1 MSVLPRVGRKDPGEP
16 APALSSHKPS
26 RSNGE
31 NGWLQ
36 GALHAV
42 QKATDAIASLPDFAD
57 TEETFVREMAQLLDA
72 EGCAT
77 YRWNRYENTLT
88 LSASYQGQVGTDF
101 AKELKTLNHY
111 PQILQVLETRQA
123 RQLVRGDRGRPTAEQ
138 KYMAKRGIRSM
149 LLLPMVA
156 QDRTLALVQVTE
168 SRRQRLFSEQE
179 VIFAQLL
186 TNQTAPAIY
195 NAIIQAATERRLDEQ
210 AVLRR
215 ASTIIASSL
224 DLQSVL
230 SSVAEQMCQVVDGT
244 SAYICHYDQRQK
256 ASTVIAEYVS
266 PHANSKEQV
275 SDMGVSYD
283 VRNEA
288 KFMQDFLAEGQPML
302 WYADDND
309 LSQREREHYQQF
321 GGYTV
326 LAVPMRYSS
335 KIIAYAEIWDSR
347 SKRSFN
353 PDEIALVQA
362 ISQQAAIAYDNAR
375 LHSELEQQAGELA
388 ALNRISQAI
397 TSTLEFQQT
406 LEIVA
411 RNTLKLLGVEAV
423 VIALLDKSERYLRF
437 ATVSGDLPDSL
448 NGRRSKLNH
457 SIWGWSVRQSK
468 PLFVPDAST
477 DKRHDPTFDEQ
488 SGLKT
493 MSVLCAPLLA
503 KGQTRGAIAA
513 INKRDGKPGKEDM
526 RLLNNIAR
534 AASTAL
540 ENAILYERA
549 RREIGERKKAEER
562 LESERQSLADQV
574 SVQTAELRK
583 TNAELAHA
591 VRLKD
596 EFLASMSHEL
606 RTPLNAI
613 LGIAEGLLDQF
624 YGSLNERQIRSV
636 QLVEHSGRHL
646 LALINDILDVSK
658 IESGELMLEKETVPV
673 SSICAGSLQF
683 IKLAASKKN
692 ITVHSEI
699 DEQVTYIQADSRRL
713 KQILINLLSNAVK
726 FTPDHGAVGL
736 QVAGDPEN
744 EVAQFT
750 VWDTGIGIA
759 QEDIPRI
766 FRPFVQ
772 LDSSLSRQFPGT
784 GLGLSL
790 VKRMTEMHGGTV
802 SVDSAPGRGSRFTV
816 SLSWQSS
823 GASELEAALSRTQ
836 LPQSTGLHTS
846 HLVHQPSR
854 TRILLAED
862 DQINAEIFV
871 QFIESL
877 DYQVILARDGREAV
891 KFNRLER
898 PALILMDI
906 QMPGMN
912 GLEAIQEIRSDKK
925 FDDIPII
932 ALTAL
937 AMAGDQERCM
947 EAGANDYMTKPVP
960 LRQLK
965 KVIRSYLR

>member
-1 MSVLPRVGRKDPGEP
+1 MSVLPRIGRKDTGESVQTP
-16 APALSSHKPS
+16 PH
-26 RSNGE
+26 SNGE
-31 NGWLQ
+31 NAWLQ
-36 GALHAV
+36 GTLYAV
-42 QKATDAIASLPDFAD
+42 QKATQAIAGLPDFAD
-57 TEETFVREMAQLLDA
+57 SEETFVQEMAQFLAA

-77 YRWNRYENTLT
+77 YRWDRYENTLT
-88 LSASYQGQVGTDF
+88 LSAAYQGQPHTDF
-101 AKELKTLNHY
+101 VKEIKALNHY
-111 PQILQVLETRQA
+111 PQILQVLENLQA
-123 RQLVRGDRGRPTAEQ
+123 GQMIIDDRGRLTAEQ
-138 KYMAKRGIRSM
+138 EFMAKHGIRSM

-156 QDRTLALVQVTE
+156 QGRTLALVQVTE
-168 SRRQRLFSEQE
+168 SRRQRLFAEQE

-195 NAIIQAATERRLDEQ
+195 NAIIQAETERRLDEQ
-210 AVLRR
+210 VVLRR
-215 ASTIIASSL
+215 ASTIISSSL

-230 SSVAEQMCQVVDGT
+230 GSVAEQMCRVVKGT

-256 ASTVIAEYVS
+256 KSTVIAEYVS
-266 PHANSKEQV
+266 PDANEKERV
-275 SDMGVSYD
+275 SDLGVQYD
-283 VRNEA
+283 LRQEA
-288 KFMQDFLAEGQPML
+288 QQMDAFLTEGQPVH
-302 WYADDND
+302 WYADDED
-309 LSQREREHYQQF
+309 LTWRERDHYQRY
-321 GGYTV
+321 GGCTI
-326 LAVPMRYSS
+326 LAVPMRYAS
-335 KIIAYAEIWDSR
+335 KVVAYAEIWDSR
-347 SKRSFN
+347 SRRSFT
-353 PDEIALVQA
+353 PEEIAPVQT
-362 ISQQAAIAYDNAR
+362 ISQHAVIAYDHAR

-397 TSTLEFQQT
+397 TSTLELQET

-411 RNTLKLLGVEAV
+411 RNTLKLLDVEAV

-448 NGRRSKLNH
+448 SGRRSKLNH
-457 SIWGWSVRQSK
+457 SIWGWSVRHAK
-468 PLFVPDAST
+468 PLLVVNAAVDT
-477 DKRHDPTFDEQ
+477 RHDPTFDEQ
-488 SGLKT
+488 SGLET
-493 MSVLCAPLLA
+493 TSVLCAPLQA

-526 RLLNNIAR
+526 RLLTNIAR

-624 YGSLNERQIRSV
+624 YGSLNERQTRSV

-658 IESGELMLEKETVPV
+658 IESGELMLEMETVPV

-699 DEQVTYIQADSRRL
+699 DEQVSYIQADSRRL

-736 QVAGDPEN
+736 QVVGDPEN
-744 EVAQFT
+744 EIAQFT

-759 QEDIPRI
+759 QADVPRI

-802 SVDSAPGRGSRFTV
+802 SVDSTPGRGSRFTV
-816 SLSWQSS
+816 TLSWQSS
-823 GASELEAALSRTQ
+823 SASELEVAISQAQ
-836 LPQSTGLHTS
+836 LPQTTGLHTS
-846 HLVHQPSR
+846 QLVHRPSR

-877 DYQVILARDGREAV
+877 DYQVILAKDGREAI
-891 KFNRLER
+891 KLCREMR

-947 EAGANDYMTKPVP
+947 DAGANDYMTKPVP

>member
-1 MSVLPRVGRKDPGEP
+1 MRTLPQVGLKDTGEP
-16 APALSSHKPS
+16 AQETPP
-26 RSNGE
+26 SNGE
-31 NGWLQ
+31 VTAFQRTLIS
-36 GALHAV
+36 AK
-42 QKATDAIASLPDFAD
+42 KATQAIASLSDFARS
-57 TEETFVREMAQLLDA
+57 EETFVRELAQLLDA

-77 YRWNRYENTLT
+77 YRWNRYENK
-88 LSASYQGQVGTDF
+88 LSLAASYKGRVGTEF
-101 AKELKTLNHY
+101 AKEITDLTRY
-111 PQILQVLETRQA
+111 SQILQVLEGRQA
-123 RQLVRGDRGRPTAEQ
+123 GQIVHGDRIQPTAEQ
-138 KYMAKRGIRSM
+138 KYMVAQGIRSM

-156 QDRTLALVQVTE
+156 QDRTLGLVQVTE
-168 SRRQRLFSEQE
+168 SRRQRTFGEQE
-179 VIFAQLL
+179 TIFAQLL
-186 TNQTAPAIY
+186 AN
-195 NAIIQAATERRLDEQ
+195 QAASAIQSTITQSETERRLDEQ
-210 AVLRR
+210 AILRR
-215 ASTIIASSL
+215 ASTIISSTL
-224 DLQSVL
+224 DLQGVL
-230 SSVAEQMCQVVDGT
+230 SSVAEQMCRVVNGT
-244 SAYICHYDQRQK
+244 SAYILHYDQRQSK
-256 ASTVIAEYVS
+256 STIIAEYMS
-266 PHANSKEQV
+266 PHANDQERE
-275 SDMGVSYD
+275 SDLGAQYD
-283 VRNEA
+283 LLHEA
-288 KFMQDFLAEGQPML
+288 NFMQDFLFEGQPVH
-302 WYADDND
+302 WYSDEEDFRRRKRD
-309 LSQREREHYQQF
+309 HYLRP
-321 GGYTV
+321 GGQTV
-326 LAVPMRYSS
+326 FAIPMRYGS
-335 KIIAYAEIWDSR
+335 KVVAYAEIWDSR
-347 SKRSFN
+347 SRRSFT

-362 ISQQAAIAYDNAR
+362 ISQQAVIAYDHAR

-397 TSTLEFQQT
+397 TSTLEFQET
-406 LEIVA
+406 LDIVA
-411 RNTLKLLGVEAV
+411 RNTLTLLGVEAV

-437 ATVSGDLPDSL
+437 AAVSGLPDSL

-457 SIWGWSVRQSK
+457 SIWGWSVQQSK

-488 SGLKT
+488 SGLQIRA
-493 MSVLCAPLLA
+493 VLCAPLQA

-513 INKRDGKPGKEDM
+513 INKRDGKPSKEDM
-526 RLLNNIAR
+526 RLLTSIAQ

-549 RREIGERKKAEER
+549 RREIGERRKAEER

-624 YGSLNERQIRSV
+624 YGSLNERQTRSV

-658 IESGELMLEKETVPV
+658 IESGELMLEKETVPI

-692 ITVHSEI
+692 IAVHSEI
-699 DEQVTYIQADSRRL
+699 DEQASYIQADSRRL

-726 FTPDHGAVGL
+726 FTPDHGAIGL

-790 VKRMTEMHGGTV
+790 VKRMTEMHGGSV
-802 SVDSAPGRGSRFTV
+802 SVESSLGQGSRFTV
-816 SLSWQSS
+816 TLPWQPSS
-823 GASELEAALSRTQ
+823 ASDLEAISGQSQ
-836 LPQSTGLHTS
+836 LPQTTGLHTAQ
-846 HLVHQPSR
+846 LVHQPSR

-862 DQINAEIFV
+862 DQINAEIFI
-871 QFIESL
+871 QFLESL
-877 DYQVILARDGREAV
+877 SYQVILAKDGREAV
-891 KFNRLER
+891 NRCREER

-912 GLEAIQEIRSDKK
+912 GLEAIQEIRSDSR

>member
-1 MSVLPRVGRKDPGEP
+1 MRTLPQVGRKDPGEP
-16 APALSSHKPS
+16 NPTPSSHRPS

-31 NGWLQ
+31 GAGFQ
-36 GALHAV
+36 GALHSI
-42 QKATDAIASLPDFAD
+42 QQATQTIASLPDFAN
-57 TEETFVREMAQLLDA
+57 TEETFVRELAQLVDA

-77 YRWNRYENTLT
+77 YRWDRYKNTLT
-88 LSASYQGQVGTDF
+88 LSSFYQGQVDIEF
-101 AKELKTLNHY
+101 VKEIKTLNRY

-123 RQLVRGDRGRPTAEQ
+123 GQMVQGDRGRPTAEQ
-138 KYMAKRGIRSM
+138 KLMATRDIRSM

-156 QDRTLALVQVTE
+156 QDRTLGLVQVTE
-168 SRRQRLFSEQE
+168 SRRRRTFGEQE

-195 NAIIQAATERRLDEQ
+195 NTIIRAETERRLDEQ
-210 AVLRR
+210 AALRR
-215 ASTIIASSL
+215 ASTVIASSL

-230 SSVAEQMCQVVDGT
+230 SSVAEQLCQVVDGT

-256 ASTVIAEYVS
+256 TSTVIAEFMS
-266 PHANSKEQV
+266 HHANSKERV
-275 SDMGVSYD
+275 SDLGVSYD

-309 LSQREREHYQQF
+309 LSQKEQDHYQQF
-321 GGYTV
+321 GGCTV
-326 LAVPMRYSS
+326 LAVPMRYAS

-353 PDEIALVQA
+353 PDELALVQA
-362 ISQQAAIAYDNAR
+362 ISQQAVIAYDNAR

-397 TSTLEFQQT
+397 TSTLEFQET
-406 LEIVA
+406 LDIVA
-411 RNTLKLLGVEAV
+411 RNTLTLLGVEAV

-437 ATVSGDLPDSL
+437 AAVSGLPDSL
-448 NGRRSKLNH
+448 NGRRSKLNQ
-457 SIWGWSVRQSK
+457 SIWGWSVQQSK
-468 PLFVPDAST
+468 PLFVSNVSA
-477 DKRHDPTFDEQ
+477 DKRHDPTFDGQ
-488 SGLKT
+488 SGLQT
-493 MSVLCAPLLA
+493 RTVLCAPLQA

-526 RLLNNIAR
+526 RLLTNIAS

-540 ENAILYERA
+540 ENTILYERA

-624 YGSLNERQIRSV
+624 YGTLNERQTRSV

-658 IESGELMLEKETVPV
+658 IESGELMLEMETVPV

-699 DEQVTYIQADSRRL
+699 DEQVSYIQADSRRL

-726 FTPDHGAVGL
+726 FTPDHGAIGL

-766 FRPFVQ
+766 FKPFVQ

-790 VKRMTEMHGGTV
+790 VKRMTEMHGGSV
-802 SVDSAPGRGSRFTV
+802 SVDSTPGRGSRFTV
-816 SLSWQSS
+816 TLPWQPS
-823 GASELEAALSRTQ
+823 GASELETAISRAQ
-836 LPQSTGLHTS
+836 LPQTTGLHTS
-846 HLVHQPSR
+846 QLVHQPSR

-862 DQINAEIFV
+862 DQINAEIFI
-871 QFIESL
+871 QFLGSL
-877 DYQVILARDGREAV
+877 DYQVILARDGHEAV
-891 KFNRLER
+891 NFNRKER

-912 GLEAIQEIRSDKK
+912 GLEAIQEIRADSR